1 MGADEMKGRKEGRA
15 TADAFY
21 GGSVAQAQRK
31 GGQGVQGRRRVEG
44 GNGEESGGPGR
55 GGDSSGGRHQ
65 PSVGGRGWRC
75 CRAIGEGD
83 GARATLARAADRRD
97 RATTES
103 GGQRLGAG
111 GVRGSGAVRRGR

>member
-1 MGADEMKGRKEGRA
+1 MGPDEMKGRKEGRA

-31 GGQGVQGRRRVEG
+31 GGQGVQGRRCVEG

-65 PSVGGRGWRC
+65 PPAGGRGWRY

-83 GARATLARAADRRD
+83 GARAADRRD
-97 RATTES
+97 RATMES

-111 GVRGSGAVRRGR
+111 GVRGSGAVRRGH